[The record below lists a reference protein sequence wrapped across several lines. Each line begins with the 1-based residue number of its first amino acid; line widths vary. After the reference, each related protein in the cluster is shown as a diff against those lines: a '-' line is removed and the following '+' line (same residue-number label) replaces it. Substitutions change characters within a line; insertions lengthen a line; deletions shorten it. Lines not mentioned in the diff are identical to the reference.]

1 MPRIDELF
9 DKMEGMSYFIVI
21 DLAQGYHQ
29 MVVLPSS
36 RPYTAFRT
44 HKETYQWCVAPMG
57 LSGMPGV
64 WSRLTRT
71 LFDKLGTF
79 VVVYLDD
86 IGIFSRT
93 MEDHVGH
100 VRAVCEVMRKEK
112 LYARLSKCA
121 FGSKEIAFSGHMVSE
136 AGLRVDIKKTDSIAK
151 FQASSCRKELLS
163 FLGLAGY
170 YRRFICKYARISRR
184 PSS

>member
-1 MPRIDELF
+1 MAIIPLPSIEELF
-9 DKMEGMSYFIVI
+9 DRMVGCKYVTLL

-64 WSRLTRT
+64 WSRLMRT

-79 VVVYLDD
+79 VVVYLDN
-86 IGIFSRT
+86 ICIFSHT

-100 VRAVCEVMRKEK
+100 VHAVCEVLRKEK
-112 LYARLSKCA
+112 LYTRHSKCA
-121 FGSKEIAFSGHMVSE
+121 FDRKEIVFLGHIVSE
-136 AGLRVDIKKTDSIAK
+136 NGLCVDQMKTDSIAT
-151 FQASSCRKELLS
+151 FQAPSCCRVLLD
-163 FLGLAGY
+163 
-170 YRRFICKYARISRR
+170 
-184 PSS
+184 